1 MLYLALFLTPDLIVL
16 GSKKFKPTDNFVNFK
31 KGTFNIRLDAYLYK
45 IKETTIYGYIYP
57 TDERVLID
65 VEMEPIKKGEKEYK
79 INKGRLLTIKE
90 KIEHGDLKLIVGE
103 NIIGQLARLAVMG
116 VKQNWILIL
125 IVAVSVGIGAGGIG
139 YSLGISHI
147 PTYLNSTSINPTP
160 FTVSPYPTAT
170 PITVYP

>member
-1 MLYLALFLTPDLIVL
+1 MENKAIFLDEQLNQI
-16 GSKKFKPTDNFVNFK
+16 GEKKFDSIEEFITYK
-31 KGTFNIRLDAYLYK
+31 KGTFLIRLNAYLYRSK
-45 IKETTIYGYIYP
+45 NTVYYAYIYP
-57 TDERVLID
+57 TDEKMLID
-65 VEMEPIKKGEKEYK
+65 NSKIEPISKDNEKARVIK
-79 INKGRLLTIKE
+79 IKE
-90 KIEHGDLKLIVGE
+90 KIEKGDLKLIVGE

-147 PTYLNSTSINPTP
+147 PTYLNSTSINSTP
-160 FTVSPYPTAT
+160 IIVSPYPTAT